1 MDLPQVDAVM
11 KSTASVRDK
20 LKKRRE
26 ALGSIF
32 SGMSAAAEVKPDPVV
47 TRKEAE
53 PSSSTNQNVLSKA
66 EQEKAD
72 SLDEKPS
79 EKKLRLSRDQR

>member
-1 MDLPQVDAVM
+1 M

-32 SGMSAAAEVKPDPVV
+32 SGMSAAAEAKPDPVV
-47 TRKEAE
+47 TRKETETSLTA
-53 PSSSTNQNVLSKA
+53 QNVSSKA
-66 EQEKAD
+66 DQEKAD
-72 SLDEKPS
+72 NLDEQPS